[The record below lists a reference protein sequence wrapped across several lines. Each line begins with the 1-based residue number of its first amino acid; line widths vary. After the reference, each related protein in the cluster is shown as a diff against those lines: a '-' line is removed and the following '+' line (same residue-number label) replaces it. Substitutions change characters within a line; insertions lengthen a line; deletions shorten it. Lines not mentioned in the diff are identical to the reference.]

1 MMIIVKM
8 MMIVVMT
15 TMTMTM
21 TMTETKQLFVFP
33 SIGDVCRC
41 RDPTEQMLSGM
52 VEERKGKVDMTQ

>member
-1 MMIIVKM
+1 MMITVKM

-15 TMTMTM
+15 TMTM

-41 RDPTEQMLSGM
+41 RYPTEQMLSGM